1 MNHKKF
7 LYSNGVYIFDNKNKK
22 YLDFSLSNG
31 ALILGHSDLV
41 YKNCLK
47 KIISKGS
54 SFSTNNFA
62 KINYEKLIKKA
73 FKNVNKVIFSNSG
86 SEANIRALR
95 IARAITGK
103 NKIVKVNG
111 SWHGSVDNFLFDFD
125 NKKDTQELSSGIDL
139 NIKKDLIVIPY
150 NDIKYSKKIL
160 DSKKEKIAM
169 IMLEPITSSLPLKE
183 SEKYIKYIYSYAKN
197 NKILICFD
205 EIITGLRVD
214 SLSIFQKLDLKPDI
228 MTFGKCFGGG
238 LPIGLTC
245 LSKTVKKRID
255 RLNSPI
261 FFGGTF
267 SGNFLTCSLGAAVF
281 TFLNKNNKDIMNKLI
296 FLKKYL
302 CDQVNNFSKNLNINF
317 KFIGYD
323 SIVRPIFTQTN
334 IYNVLERNFYDKN
347 FLKTSKYINY
357 LLKSNIHI
365 AAKGNIYFS
374 FKHNKSHVD
383 QLIYITKKFLI
394 KYKNKL

>member
-41 YKNCLK
+41 YKNCIK

-125 NKKDTQELSSGIDL
+125 NKKKTQKLSSGIDL

-160 DSKKEKIAM
+160 DSNKEKIAM

-183 SEKYIKYIYSYAKN
+183 SEEYIKYIYSYAKN

-205 EIITGLRVD
+205 EIITGLRVN

-302 CDQVNNFSKNLNINF
+302 CDEVNNFSKNFNINF

-323 SIVRPIFTQTN
+323 SIVRPIFTQAN
-334 IYNVLERNFYDKN
+334 IYNVLERNYYDKN
-347 FLKTSKYINY
+347 FLKISKYINY

-383 QLIYITKKFLI
+383 KLIYITKKFLI

>member
-41 YKNCLK
+41 YKNCIK

-73 FKNVNKVIFSNSG
+73 FKNVDKVIFSNSG

-125 NKKDTQELSSGIDL
+125 NKKNTQELSSGIDP

-160 DSKKEKIAM
+160 DSNKEKI
-169 IMLEPITSSLPLKE
+169 
-183 SEKYIKYIYSYAKN
+183 
-197 NKILICFD
+197 
-205 EIITGLRVD
+205 V
-214 SLSIFQKLDLKPDI
+214 
-228 MTFGKCFGGG
+228 
-238 LPIGLTC
+238 
-245 LSKTVKKRID
+245 SKT
-255 RLNSPI
+255 P
-261 FFGGTF
+261 
-267 SGNFLTCSLGAAVF
+267 
-281 TFLNKNNKDIMNKLI
+281 
-296 FLKKYL
+296 
-302 CDQVNNFSKNLNINF
+302 
-317 KFIGYD
+317 
-323 SIVRPIFTQTN
+323 
-334 IYNVLERNFYDKN
+334 
-347 FLKTSKYINY
+347 
-357 LLKSNIHI
+357 
-365 AAKGNIYFS
+365 
-374 FKHNKSHVD
+374 
-383 QLIYITKKFLI
+383 
-394 KYKNKL
+394 

>member
-31 ALILGHSDLV
+31 ALILGHSDLI
-41 YKNCLK
+41 YKNCIK

-62 KINYEKLIKKA
+62 KINYEKLIKQA

-125 NKKDTQELSSGIDL
+125 NKKNTQELSSGIDL

-160 DSKKEKIAM
+160 DSNKEKIAM

-183 SEKYIKYIYSYAKN
+183 SEEYIKYIYFYAKN

-205 EIITGLRVD
+205 EIITGLRVG

-302 CDQVNNFSKNLNINF
+302 CDEVNNFSKNLNINF

-347 FLKTSKYINY
+347 FLKISKYVNY

-374 FKHNKSHVD
+374 FKHNKFHVD
-383 QLIYITKKFLI
+383 KLIYITKKFLI